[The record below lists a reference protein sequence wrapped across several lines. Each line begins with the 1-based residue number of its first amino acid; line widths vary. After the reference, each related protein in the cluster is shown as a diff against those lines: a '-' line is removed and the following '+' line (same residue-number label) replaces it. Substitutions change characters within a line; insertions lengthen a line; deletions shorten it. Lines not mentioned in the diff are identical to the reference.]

1 MSVHHHPEPSI
12 LWEYATGSVP
22 EPLGLV
28 LALHLSHC
36 PACSTAVARYEEI
49 GGALLED
56 AVPTHLDVEEM
67 LGDVLNRLNE
77 PDSELLSAAAA
88 DRDGF
93 PGALSQR
100 LPTPF
105 SELPWRRISRGVSEF
120 KLAIDEDGHVAKLIQ
135 IEAGASVPRHTHRG
149 EEFTVVLKGGFRDG
163 DKMHRGGDFAVA
175 DSTVQHNPV
184 ATGAE
189 PCICVAVTNAPLKLL
204 TPLGR
209 IVEPLLRLRNHR

>member
-1 MSVHHHPEPSI
+1 MSVHHHPESSI

-105 SELPWRRISRGVSEF
+105 SELPWKRVSRGVSEF
-120 KLAIDEDGHVAKLIQ
+120 RLAIDEDEHVAKLIR
-135 IEAGASVPRHTHRG
+135 IEAGAIVPRHTHRG
-149 EEFTVVLKGGFRDG
+149 EEFTVVIKGGFRDG
-163 DKMHRGGDFAVA
+163 DEMYTGGDFTAA
-175 DSTVQHNPV
+175 NSTVRHNPV
-184 ATGAE
+184 ASGAE
-189 PCICVAVTNAPLKLL
+189 PCVCVAVTNAPLKLL

>member
-1 MSVHHHPEPSI
+1 MSVHHHPESSI

-22 EPLGLV
+22 EPIGLV

-36 PACSTAVARYEEI
+36 PACSAAVARYEEI

-56 AVPTHLDVEEM
+56 AVPTHLDVEDM

-77 PDSELLSAAAA
+77 PDNKLLSAAAA
-88 DRDGF
+88 DLDGV

-105 SELPWRRISRGVSEF
+105 SELPWKRVSRGVSEF
-120 KLAIDEDGHVAKLIQ
+120 RLAIDEDGHVAKLIR
-135 IEAGASVPRHTHRG
+135 IEASAIVPRHTHRG

-163 DKMHRGGDFAVA
+163 EKMYRGGDFAVA

-189 PCICVAVTNAPLKLL
+189 PCICVAVINAPLKLL

-209 IVEPLLRLRNHR
+209 IVEPLLRLRSHR

>member
-1 MSVHHHPEPSI
+1 MSVDHHPESSI

-22 EPLGLV
+22 EPLGLA
-28 LALHLSHC
+28 LALHISHC
-36 PACSTAVARYEEI
+36 QACAAAVKRYEQI
-49 GGALLED
+49 GGAVLED
-56 AVPTHLDVEEM
+56 AAPTPMDVEEM

-77 PDSELLSAAAA
+77 AGGEIPSAAAPG
-88 DRDGF
+88 RDEF
-93 PGALSQR
+93 PSALSQR

-105 SELPWRRISRGVSEF
+105 SELPWRRVSRGVSEF
-120 KLAIDEDGHVAKLIQ
+120 RLDIDEAGHVAKLMR

-163 DKMHRGGDFAVA
+163 DKTYVGGDFSFA
-175 DSTVQHNPV
+175 DSAVQHNPV
-184 ATGAE
+184 AMDSE

-209 IVEPLLRLRNHR
+209 IAEPLLRLRNHY

>member
-1 MSVHHHPEPSI
+1 MSVHHHPESSI

-36 PACSTAVARYEEI
+36 RACSAAVARYEEI

-77 PDSELLSAAAA
+77 PDNELLSAAAT
-88 DRDGF
+88 DLDGF

-105 SELPWRRISRGVSEF
+105 SELPWKRVSRGVSEF
-120 KLAIDEDGHVAKLIQ
+120 RLAIDEDGYVAKLIQ
-135 IEAGASVPRHTHRG
+135 IEAGAIVPRHTHRG

-163 DKMHRGGDFAVA
+163 EKMYRGGDFAVA

-189 PCICVAVTNAPLKLL
+189 PCICVAMTNAPLKLL

-209 IVEPLLRLRNHR
+209 IFEPLLRLRNES